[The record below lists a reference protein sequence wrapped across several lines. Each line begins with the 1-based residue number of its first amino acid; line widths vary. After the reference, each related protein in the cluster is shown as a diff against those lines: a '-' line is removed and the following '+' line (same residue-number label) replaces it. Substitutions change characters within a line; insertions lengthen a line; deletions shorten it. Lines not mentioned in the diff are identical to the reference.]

1 LAVAVAPTPAAWD
14 KEELVELAVAPT
26 PAAWDKE
33 ELIELAV
40 APTPAAWDKEE
51 LVELG
56 EKPALPPVPD
66 DGSNCADDEV
76 SLAEEVLFTEE
87 GSLTE
92 RAESLSSDV
101 VAAFASQSS
110 PMVPLDLVPTATFH
124 AGLFEVA
131 PSPVHAVAA
140 FASLTPPTTMLNP
153 IRTAAFLTELYDI
166 APSPSAAFGVS
177 HYCRSSR
184 LVKACPTSA
193 CTSYLGPSSG
203 HLYRTVIFIEVGLDS
218 RRLDLLG
225 PPQPLDDLKT
235 P

>member
-1 LAVAVAPTPAAWD
+1 VAAAPTPAAWD
-14 KEELVELAVAPT
+14 KEAP
-26 PAAWDKE
+26 
-33 ELIELAV
+33 I
-40 APTPAAWDKEE
+40 
-51 LVELG
+51 ELG

-66 DGSNCADDEV
+66 DGLNCVDDADDEV
-76 SLAEEVLFTEE
+76 SLAEEVLLIEE

-110 PMVPLDLVPTATFH
+110 PMVLLDLVPTATFH

-140 FASLTPPTTMLNP
+140 FASLTPPTTMLKP